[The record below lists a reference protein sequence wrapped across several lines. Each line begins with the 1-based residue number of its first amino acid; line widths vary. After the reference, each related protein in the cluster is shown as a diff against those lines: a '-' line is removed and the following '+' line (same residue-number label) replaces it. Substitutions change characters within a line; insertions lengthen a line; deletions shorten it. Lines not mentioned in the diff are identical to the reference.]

1 VKGLKEQ
8 ASLMKVPVQICR
20 KDDAGKE
27 VVVETVD
34 GPVVAYLASV
44 KELEGEG
51 AGENKKKRLN
61 KKDKKKQEKE
71 KKEKKEKEKQEK
83 KKENEKDKGK
93 DKQGNNKKKDVQ
105 TEAAAATPAPGP
117 SPLDSFAR
125 VPMFPEGVVPQVY
138 DSLTAAIQTLSPTFM
153 PSNESNLQRLELQQR
168 LDRMLQEDLST
179 EAQGVTLAVFGRYVF
194 FLLPNVFL
202 VAHALFFFVL
212 CSLFFVLFLFFPVF
226 CLPSPPR
233 QFRQQFW
240 FFHVGHGHVFEF

>member
-1 VKGLKEQ
+1 
-8 ASLMKVPVQICR
+8 MKVPVQICR

-61 KKDKKKQEKE
+61 KKDKKDKKKQEKE

-105 TEAAAATPAPGP
+105 TEAAAATTPAPAPGP

-179 EAQGVTLAVFGRYVF
+179 EAQGVTLAVFGRYVVF
-194 FLLPNVFL
+194 FVAQCFFGCSRFVFL
-202 VAHALFFFVL
+202 CSLFFVL
-212 CSLFFVLFLFFPVF
+212 CSLFLFCSFR
-226 CLPSPPR
+226 CSPPPLSPC
-233 QFRQQFW
+233 
-240 FFHVGHGHVFEF
+240 

>member
-1 VKGLKEQ
+1 
-8 ASLMKVPVQICR
+8 MKVPVQICR

-93 DKQGNNKKKDVQ
+93 DKQGNKQGNNKKKDVQ
-105 TEAAAATPAPGP
+105 TEAATAAATAAATTAPTPAPGP

-194 FLLPNVFL
+194 FFVAQCFFGLLTLCFSL
-202 VAHALFFFVL
+202 FFVL
-212 CSLFFVLFLFFPVF
+212 CSLFFVLFLFFVPFLFFPVF
-226 CLPSPPR
+226 CPPPSLPPC
-233 QFRQQFW
+233 
-240 FFHVGHGHVFEF
+240 

>member
-179 EAQGVTLAVFGRYVF
+179 EAQGVTLAVFGRYVV
-194 FLLPNVFL
+194 FLLLNVF
-202 VAHALFFFVL
+202 FGCSRFVFL
-212 CSLFFVLFLFFPVF
+212 CSLFFVLCSFSVLSCVLPP
-226 CLPSPPR
+226 LPSSTVPPTILVLPR
-233 QFRQQFW
+233 RTW
-240 FFHVGHGHVFEF
+240 TCV

>member
-105 TEAAAATPAPGP
+105 TEAAATPAPGP

-212 CSLFFVLFLFFPVF
+212 CSLFFVLCSVLSCVLPP
-226 CLPSPPR
+226 LPSSTVPPTILVLPR
-233 QFRQQFW
+233 RTW
-240 FFHVGHGHVFEF
+240 TCV

>member
-1 VKGLKEQ
+1 
-8 ASLMKVPVQICR
+8 MKVPVQICR

-71 KKEKKEKEKQEK
+71 KKEKEKQEK

-93 DKQGNNKKKDVQ
+93 DKQGNKQGNNKKKDVQ
-105 TEAAAATPAPGP
+105 TEAATAAAATTPTPAPGP

-179 EAQGVTLAVFGRYVF
+179 EAQGVTLAVFGRYVVF
-194 FLLPNVFL
+194 FVAQCFFGLLTLCFSL
-202 VAHALFFFVL
+202 FFVL
-212 CSLFFVLFLFFPVF
+212 CSLFFVLCSFSVLSGV
-226 CLPSPPR
+226 LPPIPLSPC
-233 QFRQQFW
+233 
-240 FFHVGHGHVFEF
+240 